1 MENLFLVC
9 LIPPASIVEDVDVI
23 RNEIADQFNVR
34 ESLKRPAHITLY
46 NPVKLSSQEQEEIF
60 FNKLDEV
67 VFASP
72 FTQVLKNFSSF
83 PPHTVFIDVE
93 HSDGIMNIQA
103 EINKALKSLL
113 FLEKTN
119 QPKFNPHLTV
129 AFKDVKPAVFP
140 LIMDEYK
147 ERKFKRSFEVSGFSV
162 YKHIDKRWQPF
173 KEYAFKNP
181 HEKPRPLSLFD

>member
-9 LIPPASIVEDVDVI
+9 LIPPVSIVEDVDVI
-23 RNEIADQFNVR
+23 RNEIADQFNVH

-67 VFASP
+67 AFASP

-93 HSDGIMNIQA
+93 HSDGIMNLQA
-103 EINKALKSLL
+103 EINKALKSLP
-113 FLEKTN
+113 FLEKTS

-129 AFKDVKPAVFP
+129 AFKDVKLTVFP

-173 KEYAFKNP
+173 KECAFKNP
-181 HEKPRPLSLFD
+181 YEKPRPLSLFD

>member
-9 LIPPASIVEDVDVI
+9 LIPPVTIVEDIDVI
-23 RNEIADQFNVR
+23 RNEIAEQFNVL

-46 NPVKLSSQEQEEIF
+46 NPVKLTSKEQEDRF

-93 HSDGIMNIQA
+93 HSDGLLNLQA
-103 EINKALKSLL
+103 EIKKILKPLAL
-113 FLEKTN
+113 LEDKDN
-119 QPKFNPHLTV
+119 FKFNPHLTV
-129 AFKDVKPAVFP
+129 AFKDVKPTVYP

-147 ERKFKRSFEVSGFSV
+147 ERKFKRSFEVNGFSV

-173 KEYAFKNP
+173 KEYVFKNP
-181 HEKPRPLSLFD
+181 QEKPRPLSLFG